1 MVGFNAFLLYSN
13 GEVFYLTG
21 AVGLDEHQLLIIF
34 LTEDSRNLARILD
47 LSSGRWRDVTPPPW
61 AAGDQYELFAC
72 LATSINGIEESYLS
86 QWPVR

>member
-1 MVGFNAFLLYSN
+1 M
-13 GEVFYLTG
+13 FYLTG
-21 AVGLDEHQLLIIF
+21 AVGLDDHQLLIIF

-72 LATSINGIEESYLS
+72 LATSINGIEESYTVLYYKLS
-86 QWPVR
+86 LCKSTSTIHK